1 VYVPSGN
8 YTFSL
13 EGMVIGLRF
22 FVDFVVGLGF
32 CLAHFRDLGSLFRTD
47 AFFLHFEEQYQKVAP
62 SFLMYITPVPSG
74 ISLPQ
79 NEHLL
84 GLYDISTNQPSLP

>member
-1 VYVPSGN
+1 VRSNWSYALPFGVITVAG
-8 YTFSL
+8 TVVF
-13 EGMVIGLRF
+13 EGLPAFGL
-22 FVDFVVGLGF
+22 
-32 CLAHFRDLGSLFRTD
+32 CLAHFNDLGSLFRTE
-47 AFFLHFEEQYQKVAP
+47 AFFLHLEEQYQKVAA

-84 GLYDISTNQPSLP
+84 GLYDISTDQPLLL